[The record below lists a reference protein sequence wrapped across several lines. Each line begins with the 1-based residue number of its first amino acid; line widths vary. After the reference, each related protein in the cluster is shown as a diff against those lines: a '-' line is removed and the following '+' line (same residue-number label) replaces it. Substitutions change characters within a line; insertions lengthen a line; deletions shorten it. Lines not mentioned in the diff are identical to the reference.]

1 MKVPGRYVFRPGSA
15 WPLLGISA
23 AVVLFLLGDA
33 VIRGGWG
40 QTLLLAPWPLLALW
54 GVYAAA
60 FASSLAIDDD
70 AATVQNILQIV
81 RVPWAR
87 VDDLQ
92 WRWQVEISMDD
103 GSHVRAIG
111 GPLQGKPGRR
121 PGDPAQTPAGTRAQ
135 YEAIERA
142 WHTARQGEASDEP
155 VRRGW
160 DVRALIVL
168 AVLVVW
174 AVIALLITG
183 GPS

>member
-1 MKVPGRYVFRPGSA
+1 MFRPGSA
-15 WPLLGISA
+15 WPLLIISA

-54 GVYAAA
+54 GVYVAA
-60 FASSLAIDDD
+60 FASSLTMDDD
-70 AATVQNILQIV
+70 GLTVQNLLQII

-87 VDDLQ
+87 VTELQ
-92 WRWQVEISMDD
+92 WRWQVEIATDA
-103 GSHVRAIG
+103 GTHVRALG

-121 PGDPAQTPAGTRAQ
+121 PGDPAQTPMGTRAQ
-135 YEAIERA
+135 YDAIVRGWEA
-142 WHTARQGEASDEP
+142 ARSAAASDDP

-160 DVRALIVL
+160 DVPALVVL
-168 AVLVVW
+168 GVLVVW
-174 AVIALLITG
+174 AVIAIVMTG